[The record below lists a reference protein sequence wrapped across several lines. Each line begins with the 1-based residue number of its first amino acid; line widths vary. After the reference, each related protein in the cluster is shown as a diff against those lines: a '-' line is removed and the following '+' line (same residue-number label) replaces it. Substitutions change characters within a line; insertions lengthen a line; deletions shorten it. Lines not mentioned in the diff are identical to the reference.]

1 MIQSVLY
8 HLLRTLPLLVLL
20 GGCKPS
26 SNERGSPSPDTS
38 PETIAEAKAGSA
50 DRIFLGDHILTLDAG
65 YPEATAVAMAGD
77 KIVWVGA
84 REAAGAW
91 QTDNTVVT
99 ELGEHALLPGFIDAH
114 GHLSFTAQTINFA
127 NVSSPPVGSVGNIM
141 SLQKVLSSYIEE
153 KESQHDIQPG
163 DWVIGMGYDDSL
175 LKERRHPNRDDLDAV
190 SRDYP
195 IALIHVSGHLA
206 AVNSRGLE
214 KIGIDSETADPEG
227 GVIRRRPGSREPD
240 GVLEETAAGPIQ
252 AYVFSPGKNAAED
265 MQKAL
270 ATYASYG
277 ITTVQDGASSLAM
290 YQMLKELSTQ
300 TPFKL
305 DVVVYPLAMEETFQ
319 LPPGTDT
326 RSYSNRVKLGGI
338 KLVLDGSPQGKTA
351 YLSEPYLIPPEGKN
365 SDYRG
370 YPTLD
375 QNTVN
380 KKVAKFLSENVQI
393 LAHANGDAAADMLI
407 DAVAQAAE
415 KQPLGDHRTVMIH
428 AQTVREDQ
436 LDRMQK
442 LGIIPSYFS
451 AHTYYW
457 GDWHR
462 NSVLGETRASRISPA
477 RSTLD
482 RNMPFTIHNDTPI
495 VPPDMLRLIWATVNR
510 ITRSGRVLGAEQ
522 RIDALDAIRA
532 TTTNAAYQYFEENTK
547 GTLSPGKLAD
557 LVILSNDPT
566 TVDPGSILDIE
577 VVETISHGNS
587 VFQN

>member
-8 HLLRTLPLLVLL
+8 HLLRTLPLVVLL

-26 SNERGSPSPDTS
+26 SNEPGSPSPDTS
-38 PETIAEAKAGSA
+38 PGTIAEAKAGSA

-65 YPEATAVAMAGD
+65 YPEATAVAIAGD

-84 REAAGAW
+84 REAAGSW
-91 QTDNTVVT
+91 QTDSTVVT

-127 NVSSPPVGSVGNIM
+127 NVASPPVGSVGTIR
-141 SLQKVLSSYIEE
+141 SLQNVLSSYIRE
-153 KESQHDIQPG
+153 KESSHDIQPG

-175 LKERRHPNRDDLDAV
+175 LEERRHPNRDDLDAV

-214 KIGIDSETADPEG
+214 KIGINSETADPEG
-227 GVIRRRPGSREPD
+227 GLIRRRPGSREPD

-290 YQMLKELSTQ
+290 YQMLKDLSTEN
-300 TPFKL
+300 PFEL
-305 DVVVYPLAMEETFQ
+305 DVVVYPLAMEEAFQ
-319 LPPGTDT
+319 LPTGADT
-326 RSYSNRVKLGGI
+326 RSYSNRIKLGGI

-380 KKVAKFLSENVQI
+380 KRVAKFLSEKVQI

-407 DAVAQAAE
+407 KAVAQAAQ

-436 LDRMQK
+436 LDQMQK

-462 NSVLGETRASRISPA
+462 DSVLGEIRASRISPT

-482 RNMPFTIHNDTPI
+482 RDMPFTIHNDTPI

-510 ITRSGRVLGAEQ
+510 ITRSGRILGEAQ
-522 RIDALDAIRA
+522 RIPTIDAIRA
-532 TTTNAAYQYFEENTK
+532 TTTNAAYQYFEENSK

-566 TVDPGSILDIE
+566 TVDPGSLLDIE
-577 VVETISHGNS
+577 VVETLSHGIS
-587 VFQN
+587 VFQK